1 MMGALRQLSP
11 QQRAVL
17 VLRFYEDH
25 SEAQIAETLGPSTGT
40 VKSHASRGLARL
52 EAAARR
58 RQRLGHH
65 HLEGVDVSDLQTQL
79 RSAMWRGAT

>member
-52 EAAARR
+52 
-58 RQRLGHH
+58 RQLLGDDNG
-65 HLEGVDVSDLQTQL
+65 L
-79 RSAMWRGAT
+79 ATITSKESM